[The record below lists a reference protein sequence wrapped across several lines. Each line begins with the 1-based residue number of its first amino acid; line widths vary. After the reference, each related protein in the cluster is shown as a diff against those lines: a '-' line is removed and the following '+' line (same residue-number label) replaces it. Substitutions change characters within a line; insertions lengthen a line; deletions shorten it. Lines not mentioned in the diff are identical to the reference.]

1 MVDAEDEEQALEA
14 ADLSEGNGIIRG
26 RNNRPP
32 IKVST
37 QSRQFEVLAEVAFIP
52 LEGRVDAKNARKSVQ
67 ALQPRQVVILGGG
80 KPSDFLEDNLHHHS
94 QQQQRRGSVEIIGEA
109 GLLAEAVRSLALGVG
124 RGSILAPT
132 DGETVELSV
141 GHAAYSVRLVD
152 TPYMTREE
160 QQELADSGNEI
171 PSFEPYEAK
180 VGECTVS
187 LLDCVATGKIVA
199 VDGSI
204 VLAHR
209 PSSSTKGVSRRH
221 QNVMVSN
228 GDVLLTDL
236 RIKVIAKSMKA
247 DYSAHAGYSQLVV
260 NGKIVVRKD
269 QTSGEINVEGP
280 LCEDFF
286 SVRSLVRSH
295 YEIL

>member
-1 MVDAEDEEQALEA
+1 ML
-14 ADLSEGNGIIRG
+14 
-26 RNNRPP
+26 
-32 IKVST
+32 
-37 QSRQFEVLAEVAFIP
+37 
-52 LEGRVDAKNARKSVQ
+52 
-67 ALQPRQVVILGGG
+67 
-80 KPSDFLEDNLHHHS
+80 
-94 QQQQRRGSVEIIGEA
+94 
-109 GLLAEAVRSLALGVG
+109 
-124 RGSILAPT
+124 
-132 DGETVELSV
+132 
-141 GHAAYSVRLVD
+141 
-152 TPYMTREE
+152 M
-160 QQELADSGNEI
+160 
-171 PSFEPYEAK
+171 
-180 VGECTVS
+180 
-187 LLDCVATGKIVA
+187 
-199 VDGSI
+199 DGSI

-209 PSSSTKGVSRRH
+209 PSSDRISRH
-221 QNVMVSN
+221 PNVMVSN